1 MRRIAGIALAVA
13 LAGCAPLAA
22 LPDAPV
28 PYGTAIVV
36 EAEPVPLDVADPKR
50 TKLGDFTYAGGVIL
64 TSKQTSRLHGLSDLK
79 VTADGR
85 IIAIGDQS
93 DFFEGR
99 IVLDAQGHLAGL
111 RDGKLSALKE
121 ITGVDLFAGGQEE
134 YDSEGVAEL
143 SAGMVVTFEQH
154 DRVLLFPH
162 GGGLPKPAPMPA
174 GPITHNKGMEAAAPA
189 PDIAPDAYRVGIEGT
204 GELFVCRLSTRC
216 VADGA
221 VDLKGSELVAMDNL
235 PGGGRVYM
243 FRSFSALRGN
253 VIRLLLVD
261 ARGKTLTEA
270 EIARPM
276 TVDNLEGVA
285 AVPHRGGVRLYLISD
300 DNFGMYEGKPTG
312 QKTLLLAFDWKPK

>member
-1 MRRIAGIALAVA
+1 LRRLARLALAVA
-13 LAGCAPLAA
+13 LAGCAPVAS

-28 PYGTAIVV
+28 PYGSAIVV
-36 EAEPVPLDVADPKR
+36 DAEPVPLDAANPSR
-50 TKLGDFTYAGGVIL
+50 THVGDLAYAGGLIL

-79 VTADGR
+79 VSPDGR

-99 IVLDAQGHLAGL
+99 IVLDAKGRLTGL
-111 RDGKLSALKE
+111 RDGKLSALKDV
-121 ITGVDLFAGGQEE
+121 TGADLFAGGQEE
-134 YDSEGVAEL
+134 YDSEGLAEL
-143 SAGMVVTFEQH
+143 AAGMVVTFEQH
-154 DRVLLFPH
+154 DRVLLFPR
-162 GGGLPKPAPMPA
+162 GGGLPKPAPAPSGA
-174 GPITHNKGMEAAAPA
+174 IKHNKGMEAAVAAPEVG
-189 PDIAPDAYRVGIEGT
+189 PDAYRVGIEGT
-204 GELFVCRLSTRC
+204 GELFVCRLSGPC

-221 VDLKGSELVAMDNL
+221 IDLKGSELVAIDNL

-253 VIRLLLVD
+253 VIRLLLTD
-261 ARGKTLTEA
+261 AQGRTLTEA
-270 EIARPM
+270 EIARPL

-285 AVPHRGGVRLYLISD
+285 AVPRGGGVRLYLVSD